1 MLTLLIGVAA
11 LFTNVATPF
20 FKCSLCF
27 SNVAAYYIPTEFHI
41 VI

>member
-11 LFTNVATPF
+11 LFTNFATPF
-20 FKCSLCF
+20 LNAPFF
-27 SNVAAYYIPTEFHI
+27 SNVAAYYIPTEFYI